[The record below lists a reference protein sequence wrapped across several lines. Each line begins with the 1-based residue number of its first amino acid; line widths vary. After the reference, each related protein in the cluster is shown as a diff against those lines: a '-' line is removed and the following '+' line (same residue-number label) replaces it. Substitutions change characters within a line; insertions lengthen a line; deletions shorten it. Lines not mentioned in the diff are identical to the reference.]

1 MGSISKTQGNDDK
14 VTRGQWLALAG
25 LAVSA
30 FIFNTSEFIPIGLLS
45 DIGQTFSLTE
55 AQTGIMISVYAW
67 GVMVL
72 SLPLMVF
79 ASRFDFRRLLLGLIA
94 IFATGQ
100 FLSAIS
106 PTYLLLICSRLV
118 VATAHAVF
126 WSIVMVVA
134 ARVVSPRHSSTAM
147 GIVATG
153 SSIAQIFGMPLGRAI
168 GLALG
173 WRMTFA
179 VVGLVAVASFVYLA
193 VVFPPLSAGERFTLD
208 KLPELFR
215 NGPLVSLYVAIVFLA
230 TGQYVAY
237 SYVEPFLSQTVA
249 LSAEGVTAALVVIG
263 VAGLL
268 GSYLFSRYV
277 IPFETGYAL
286 LAVIAG
292 EVVYMIIKALT
303 LKRLRYAYVALF
315 AVVSTIFFFSTDYV
329 MNDVLEPHQQQRV
342 RVLLGMEQDL
352 NGAGYN
358 VNQSKIAIGSG
369 GLTGKGFL
377 NGTQTKLKY
386 VPEQDTD
393 FIFCTV
399 GEEKGFIGC
408 AVVLVLYLTLIL
420 RLIYLSERQSFAFG
434 RIFGYSVLCI
444 LLFHVFINIGMVI
457 GLTPVIGIPLPFFS
471 YGGSSLWGFTILL
484 FVFLRIDAARKK

>member
-79 ASRFDFRRLLLGLIA
+79 AS
-94 IFATGQ
+94 Q

-268 GSYLFSRYV
+268 GSYLFSRFYDGHKKGFIAASLV
-277 IPFETGYAL
+277 GETVAL
-286 LAVIAG
+286 LA
-292 EVVYMIIKALT
+292 
-303 LKRLRYAYVALF
+303 
-315 AVVSTIFFFSTDYV
+315 
-329 MNDVLEPHQQQRV
+329 
-342 RVLLGMEQDL
+342 LLPAAASL
-352 NGAGYN
+352 GA
-358 VNQSKIAIGSG
+358 
-369 GLTGKGFL
+369 
-377 NGTQTKLKY
+377 
-386 VPEQDTD
+386 
-393 FIFCTV
+393 TV
-399 GEEKGFIGC
+399 
-408 AVVLVLYLTLIL
+408 VVLVVWGACEMGFCVAFQSI
-420 RLIYLSERQSFAFG
+420 LIYITERDQASVAMSIYSGLFNLGIGAGSAIGGVTVTQLGVGAVGIVGGVFAAVG
-434 RIFGYSVLCI
+434 TAVTVGV
-444 LLFHVFINIGMVI
+444 M
-457 GLTPVIGIPLPFFS
+457 
-471 YGGSSLWGFTILL
+471 FTLMRRRA
-484 FVFLRIDAARKK
+484 VRA

>member
-1 MGSISKTQGNDDK
+1 MT
-14 VTRGQWLALAG
+14 TRSRGVSGWRWRDWQFLLLSSTPPSSFPLAF
-25 LAVSA
+25 SA
-30 FIFNTSEFIPIGLLS
+30 TSASS

-67 GVMVL
+67 GVML
-72 SLPLMVF
+72 FSLPLMVF

-134 ARVVSPRHSSTAM
+134 ARVVSPRHASTAM

-153 SSIAQIFGMPLGRAI
+153 SSIAQIFGLPLGRAI

-179 VVGLVAVASFVYLA
+179 VVGIVAVASLVYLA
-193 VVFPPLSAGERFTLD
+193 VVFPPLSAGEKFTLD

-249 LSAEGVTAALVVIG
+249 LSAGGVTAALVVIG
-263 VAGLL
+263 AAGLL
-268 GSYLFSRYV
+268 GSWLFSRFYDGHKKGFIAASLV
-277 IPFETGYAL
+277 GETVAL
-286 LAVIAG
+286 LALLPAATSLGATVVRDGLLRGSAVDSHQHYREGPGVGGDVDLLWALQPRNWRGVGHWRRYGDAAG
-292 EVVYMIIKALT
+292 CGCRWPCGWSDCRRGNRGY
-303 LKRLRYAYVALF
+303 RWR
-315 AVVSTIFFFSTDYV
+315 
-329 MNDVLEPHQQQRV
+329 DVHADASE
-342 RVLLGMEQDL
+342 
-352 NGAGYN
+352 
-358 VNQSKIAIGSG
+358 
-369 GLTGKGFL
+369 
-377 NGTQTKLKY
+377 
-386 VPEQDTD
+386 
-393 FIFCTV
+393 
-399 GEEKGFIGC
+399 GC
-408 AVVLVLYLTLIL
+408 AGVAALPDFRLEAVFGENPYVTVLTV
-420 RLIYLSERQSFAFG
+420 RSSDRHDVRE
-434 RIFGYSVLCI
+434 
-444 LLFHVFINIGMVI
+444 LLQRG
-457 GLTPVIGIPLPFFS
+457 T
-471 YGGSSLWGFTILL
+471 
-484 FVFLRIDAARKK
+484 

>member
-1 MGSISKTQGNDDK
+1 MQETTDK
-14 VTRGQWLALAG
+14 ITRGQWLALAG

-173 WRMTFA
+173 WRMTFV
-179 VVGLVAVASFVYLA
+179 VVGVVALVTLVYLA
-193 VVFPPLSAGERFTLD
+193 MVFPPMSAGEKFTLD

-215 NGPLVSLYVAIVFLA
+215 NGPLVALYVAIVFIA

-237 SYVEPFLSQTVA
+237 SYVEPFLAQTVA
-249 LSAEGVTAALVVIG
+249 LGASEVTAALVVIG
-263 VAGLL
+263 CAGLL
-268 GSYLFSRYV
+268 GSYLFSRFYDGHKKGFIAATLV
-277 IPFETGYAL
+277 GETLAL
-286 LAVIAG
+286 LA
-292 EVVYMIIKALT
+292 
-303 LKRLRYAYVALF
+303 
-315 AVVSTIFFFSTDYV
+315 
-329 MNDVLEPHQQQRV
+329 
-342 RVLLGMEQDL
+342 LLPAASSLG
-352 NGAGYN
+352 
-358 VNQSKIAIGSG
+358 V
-369 GLTGKGFL
+369 
-377 NGTQTKLKY
+377 
-386 VPEQDTD
+386 
-393 FIFCTV
+393 TV
-399 GEEKGFIGC
+399 
-408 AVVLVLYLTLIL
+408 VVLVVWGACEMGFCVAFQSI
-420 RLIYLSERQSFAFG
+420 LIYITENDQASVAMSIYSGLFNLGIGAGSAIGGVTVTQLGVSAVGLVGGAFAAVGTVVTVVVMFALM
-434 RIFGYSVLCI
+434 RRRAVC
-444 LLFHVFINIGMVI
+444 
-457 GLTPVIGIPLPFFS
+457 
-471 YGGSSLWGFTILL
+471 
-484 FVFLRIDAARKK
+484 A

>member
-1 MGSISKTQGNDDK
+1 MGSISKTHENHDK

-106 PTYLLLICSRLV
+106 PTYVLLICSRLV

-134 ARVVSPRHSSTAM
+134 ARVVSPRHASTAM

-153 SSIAQIFGMPLGRAI
+153 SSIAQILGMPMGRAI

-173 WRMTFA
+173 WRMTFG
-179 VVGLVAVASFVYLA
+179 VVGIVAVASLAYLS
-193 VVFPPLSAGERFTLD
+193 VVFPPISAGERFTLD

-215 NGPLVSLYVAIVFLA
+215 NKPLVTLYVAIVFLA
-230 TGQYVAY
+230 TGQYVTY
-237 SYVEPFLSQTVA
+237 SYVEPFLSQVVA
-249 LSAEGVTAALVVIG
+249 LSASGVTAALVVIG

-268 GSYLFSRYV
+268 GSWLFSRLYDGHKKAFIAASLV
-277 IPFETGYAL
+277 GETAGLFAL
-286 LAVIAG
+286 LPAATSLGV
-292 EVVYMIIKALT
+292 EV
-303 LKRLRYAYVALF
+303 
-315 AVVSTIFFFSTDYV
+315 
-329 MNDVLEPHQQQRV
+329 
-342 RVLLGMEQDL
+342 
-352 NGAGYN
+352 
-358 VNQSKIAIGSG
+358 
-369 GLTGKGFL
+369 
-377 NGTQTKLKY
+377 
-386 VPEQDTD
+386 
-393 FIFCTV
+393 
-399 GEEKGFIGC
+399 
-408 AVVLVLYLTLIL
+408 VVLVVWGACEMGFCVAFQSILIDFTEKDQASVAMSIYSGLFNLGIGAGSAVGGAAVTNLGVAAVSPVGGLFAAVGTLITVTL
-420 RLIYLSERQSFAFG
+420 MFGFMRRGNFA
-434 RIFGYSVLCI
+434 
-444 LLFHVFINIGMVI
+444 
-457 GLTPVIGIPLPFFS
+457 
-471 YGGSSLWGFTILL
+471 
-484 FVFLRIDAARKK
+484 AA

>member
-1 MGSISKTQGNDDK
+1 MEQANDRPTSPFRQIDWITIGLFLALIILGWFSVCGASYEFGEPLGDFFSFSSRAGKQLIWIGCALVIGFVITMLDDK
-14 VTRGQWLALAG
+14 LFDTFAYVLYAAFMLLLLVTPFLATDIKGSYSWIKLGSLSIQPAEFAKGATALALSKFMGHYGYNIGNTRTFAITLGIILLPMALIIMQKETGSALIYTAFFLVLYREGMNGSFLFAG
-25 LAVSA
+25 FAAVIYFVIGLKFQDTLVDGTYTSV
-30 FIFNTSEFIPIGLLS
+30 SEF
-45 DIGQTFSLTE
+45 
-55 AQTGIMISVYAW
+55 AV
-67 GVMVL
+67 
-72 SLPLMVF
+72 
-79 ASRFDFRRLLLGLIA
+79 
-94 IFATGQ
+94 
-100 FLSAIS
+100 
-106 PTYLLLICSRLV
+106 LLLIWIFTTVIALLYSDN
-118 VATAHAVF
+118 
-126 WSIVMVVA
+126 
-134 ARVVSPRHSSTAM
+134 RH
-147 GIVATG
+147 
-153 SSIAQIFGMPLGRAI
+153 QDYK
-168 GLALG
+168 
-173 WRMTFA
+173 
-179 VVGLVAVASFVYLA
+179 AVAYG
-193 VVFPPLSAGERFTLD
+193 AG
-208 KLPELFR
+208 
-215 NGPLVSLYVAIVFLA
+215 AI
-230 TGQYVAY
+230 
-237 SYVEPFLSQTVA
+237 
-249 LSAEGVTAALVVIG
+249 
-263 VAGLL
+263 LL
-268 GSYLFSRYV
+268 SYLFSRYV

>member
-1 MGSISKTQGNDDK
+1 MWPFCSARPLKPGASPIQTILVTSWPRRPQTPYVRRAGSTVGLSSKAQETDDK
-14 VTRGQWLALAG
+14 ITRGQWLALAG

-79 ASRFDFRRLLLGLIA
+79 ASIV

-118 VATAHAVF
+118 VAMAHAVF

-134 ARVVSPRHSSTAM
+134 ARVVSPRHASTAM

-153 SSIAQIFGMPLGRAI
+153 SSIAQIFGLPLGRAI

-179 VVGLVAVASFVYLA
+179 VVGLVAVASFAYLA
-193 VVFPPLSAGERFTLD
+193 VVFPPISAGEKFTLD

-215 NGPLVSLYVAIVFLA
+215 NGPLVTLYVAIVFLA

-249 LSAEGVTAALVVIG
+249 LSAEGVTGALVVIG

-268 GSYLFSRYV
+268 GSYLFSRFYDGHKKAFIAASLV
-277 IPFETGYAL
+277 GETLAL
-286 LAVIAG
+286 LALLPAAPSLGATVAVL
-292 EVVYMIIKALT
+292 VVWGAAEMGFC
-303 LKRLRYAYVALF
+303 VAFQSILIHITEKDQASVAMSIYSGLF
-315 AVVSTIFFFSTDYV
+315 
-329 MNDVLEPHQQQRV
+329 N
-342 RVLLGMEQDL
+342 LGI
-352 NGAGYN
+352 GAG
-358 VNQSKIAIGSG
+358 SAIGGVTVTQLGVGAVGLVG
-369 GLTGKGFL
+369 GAFAAV
-377 NGTQTKLKY
+377 GT
-386 VPEQDTD
+386 VV
-393 FIFCTV
+393 TV
-399 GEEKGFIGC
+399 GVMFALMRRAG
-408 AVVLVLYLTLIL
+408 L
-420 RLIYLSERQSFAFG
+420 RA
-434 RIFGYSVLCI
+434 
-444 LLFHVFINIGMVI
+444 
-457 GLTPVIGIPLPFFS
+457 
-471 YGGSSLWGFTILL
+471 
-484 FVFLRIDAARKK
+484 

>member
-1 MGSISKTQGNDDK
+1 MGSISKTQETTDK
-14 VTRGQWLALAG
+14 ITRGQWLALAG

-237 SYVEPFLSQTVA
+237 SYVEPFLAQTVA
-249 LSAEGVTAALVVIG
+249 LGASEVTAALVVIG
-263 VAGLL
+263 CAGLL
-268 GSYLFSRYV
+268 GSYLFSRFYDGHKKGFIAATLV
-277 IPFETGYAL
+277 GETLAL
-286 LAVIAG
+286 LALLPAASSLGVTVAVL
-292 EVVYMIIKALT
+292 VVWGAAEMGFC
-303 LKRLRYAYVALF
+303 VAFQSILIYITERDQASVAMSIYSGLF
-315 AVVSTIFFFSTDYV
+315 
-329 MNDVLEPHQQQRV
+329 N
-342 RVLLGMEQDL
+342 LGI
-352 NGAGYN
+352 GAG
-358 VNQSKIAIGSG
+358 SAIGGVTVTQLGVGAVGIVG
-369 GLTGKGFL
+369 GVFAAV
-377 NGTQTKLKY
+377 GTA
-386 VPEQDTD
+386 V
-393 FIFCTV
+393 TV
-399 GEEKGFIGC
+399 GVMFTLMRRR
-408 AVVLVLYLTLIL
+408 AV
-420 RLIYLSERQSFAFG
+420 RA
-434 RIFGYSVLCI
+434 
-444 LLFHVFINIGMVI
+444 
-457 GLTPVIGIPLPFFS
+457 
-471 YGGSSLWGFTILL
+471 
-484 FVFLRIDAARKK
+484 

>member
-1 MGSISKTQGNDDK
+1 MWPFCSARPLKPGASPIQTILVTSWPRRPQTPYVRRAGSTVGLSSKAQETDDK
-14 VTRGQWLALAG
+14 ITRGQWLALAG

-79 ASRFDFRRLLLGLIA
+79 ASRFDFRKLLLGLIV

-118 VATAHAVF
+118 VAMAHAVF

-134 ARVVSPRHSSTAM
+134 ARVVSPRHASTAM

-153 SSIAQIFGMPLGRAI
+153 SSIAQIFGLPLGRAI

-179 VVGLVAVASFVYLA
+179 VVGLVAVASFAYLA
-193 VVFPPLSAGERFTLD
+193 VVFPPISAGEKFTLD

-215 NGPLVSLYVAIVFLA
+215 NGPLVTLYVAIVFLA

-249 LSAEGVTAALVVIG
+249 LSAEGVTGALVVIG

-268 GSYLFSRYV
+268 GSYLFSRFYDGHKKA
-277 IPFETGYAL
+277 F
-286 LAVIAG
+286 IAA
-292 EVVYMIIKALT
+292 YLFF
-303 LKRLRYAYVALF
+303 RYDRKLIYRN
-315 AVVSTIFFFSTDYV
+315 TKC
-329 MNDVLEPHQQQRV
+329 
-342 RVLLGMEQDL
+342 L
-352 NGAGYN
+352 NGSLN
-358 VNQSKIAIGSG
+358 DIFIDTGSPVH
-369 GLTGKGFL
+369 LIITG
-377 NGTQTKLKY
+377 NSH
-386 VPEQDTD
+386 
-393 FIFCTV
+393 ICH
-399 GEEKGFIGC
+399 
-408 AVVLVLYLTLIL
+408 
-420 RLIYLSERQSFAFG
+420 SFRG
-434 RIFGYSVLCI
+434 RTSGKS
-444 LLFHVFINIGMVI
+444 M
-457 GLTPVIGIPLPFFS
+457 FFVC
-471 YGGSSLWGFTILL
+471 G
-484 FVFLRIDAARKK
+484 

>member
-1 MGSISKTQGNDDK
+1 MGSISKTQETTDK
-14 VTRGQWLALAG
+14 ITRGQWLALAG

-79 ASRFDFRRLLLGLIA
+79 ASRLLLGLIA

-268 GSYLFSRYV
+268 GSYLFSRFYDGHKKGFIAASLV
-277 IPFETGYAL
+277 GETVAL
-286 LAVIAG
+286 LA
-292 EVVYMIIKALT
+292 
-303 LKRLRYAYVALF
+303 
-315 AVVSTIFFFSTDYV
+315 
-329 MNDVLEPHQQQRV
+329 
-342 RVLLGMEQDL
+342 LLPAAASL
-352 NGAGYN
+352 GA
-358 VNQSKIAIGSG
+358 
-369 GLTGKGFL
+369 
-377 NGTQTKLKY
+377 
-386 VPEQDTD
+386 
-393 FIFCTV
+393 TV
-399 GEEKGFIGC
+399 
-408 AVVLVLYLTLIL
+408 VVLVVWGACEMGFCVAFQSI
-420 RLIYLSERQSFAFG
+420 LIYITERDQASVAMSIYSGLFNLGIGAGSAIGGVTVTQLGVGAVGIVGGVFAAVG
-434 RIFGYSVLCI
+434 TAVTVGV
-444 LLFHVFINIGMVI
+444 M
-457 GLTPVIGIPLPFFS
+457 
-471 YGGSSLWGFTILL
+471 FTLMRRRA
-484 FVFLRIDAARKK
+484 VRA

>member
-1 MGSISKTQGNDDK
+1 MEQANDRPTSPFRQIDWITIGLFLALIILGWFSVWGASYEFGEPLGDFFSFSSRAGKQLIWIGCALVIGFVITMLDDK
-14 VTRGQWLALAG
+14 LFDTFAYVLYAAFMLLLLVTPFLATDIKGSYSWIKLGSLSIQPAEFAKGATALALSKFMGHYGYNISNTRTFAITLGIILLPMALIIMQKETGSALIYTAFFLVLYREGMNGSFLFAG
-25 LAVSA
+25 FAAVIYFVIGLKFQDTLVDGTYTSV
-30 FIFNTSEFIPIGLLS
+30 SEF
-45 DIGQTFSLTE
+45 
-55 AQTGIMISVYAW
+55 AV
-67 GVMVL
+67 
-72 SLPLMVF
+72 
-79 ASRFDFRRLLLGLIA
+79 
-94 IFATGQ
+94 
-100 FLSAIS
+100 
-106 PTYLLLICSRLV
+106 LLLIWIFTTVIALLYSDN
-118 VATAHAVF
+118 
-126 WSIVMVVA
+126 
-134 ARVVSPRHSSTAM
+134 RH
-147 GIVATG
+147 
-153 SSIAQIFGMPLGRAI
+153 QDYK
-168 GLALG
+168 
-173 WRMTFA
+173 
-179 VVGLVAVASFVYLA
+179 AVAYG
-193 VVFPPLSAGERFTLD
+193 AG
-208 KLPELFR
+208 
-215 NGPLVSLYVAIVFLA
+215 AI
-230 TGQYVAY
+230 
-237 SYVEPFLSQTVA
+237 
-249 LSAEGVTAALVVIG
+249 
-263 VAGLL
+263 LL
-268 GSYLFSRYV
+268 SYLFSRYV

>member
-1 MGSISKTQGNDDK
+1 VSSLSKTRENDDK

-67 GVMVL
+67 GVML
-72 SLPLMVF
+72 FSLPLMVF

-106 PTYLLLICSRLV
+106 PTYLV

-134 ARVVSPRHSSTAM
+134 ARVVSPRHASTAM

-153 SSIAQIFGMPLGRAI
+153 SSIAQIFGLPLGRAI

-179 VVGLVAVASFVYLA
+179 VVGIVAVASLVYLA
-193 VVFPPLSAGERFTLD
+193 VVFPPLSAGEKFTLD

-249 LSAEGVTAALVVIG
+249 LSAGGVTAALVVIG
-263 VAGLL
+263 AAGLL
-268 GSYLFSRYV
+268 GSWLFSRFYDGHKKGFIAASLV
-277 IPFETGYAL
+277 GETVAL
-286 LAVIAG
+286 LALLPAATSLGATVVVLLVWGACEMGFCVALQSILINITEKDQASVAMSIYSGLFNLGIGAGSAIGGATVTQLGVGAVGLVGGVIAAVG
-292 EVVYMIIKALT
+292 TVV
-303 LKRLRYAYVALF
+303 
-315 AVVSTIFFFSTDYV
+315 
-329 MNDVLEPHQQQRV
+329 
-342 RVLLGMEQDL
+342 
-352 NGAGYN
+352 
-358 VNQSKIAIGSG
+358 
-369 GLTGKGFL
+369 
-377 NGTQTKLKY
+377 
-386 VPEQDTD
+386 
-393 FIFCTV
+393 TV
-399 GEEKGFIGC
+399 GVMF
-408 AVVLVLYLTLIL
+408 TLM
-420 RLIYLSERQSFAFG
+420 RRK
-434 RIFGYSVLCI
+434 
-444 LLFHVFINIGMVI
+444 
-457 GLTPVIGIPLPFFS
+457 
-471 YGGSSLWGFTILL
+471 
-484 FVFLRIDAARKK
+484 AAQA

>member
-1 MGSISKTQGNDDK
+1 MSSLSKTRENDDK

-67 GVMVL
+67 GVML
-72 SLPLMVF
+72 FSLPLMVF

-134 ARVVSPRHSSTAM
+134 ARVVSPRHASTAM

-153 SSIAQIFGMPLGRAI
+153 SSIAQIFGLPLGRAI
-168 GLALG
+168 GLA
-173 WRMTFA
+173 
-179 VVGLVAVASFVYLA
+179 VVGIVAVASLVYLA
-193 VVFPPLSAGERFTLD
+193 VVFPPLSAGEKFTLD

-249 LSAEGVTAALVVIG
+249 LSAGGVTAALVVIG
-263 VAGLL
+263 AAGLL
-268 GSYLFSRYV
+268 GSWLFSRFYDGHKKGFIAASLV
-277 IPFETGYAL
+277 GETVAL
-286 LAVIAG
+286 LALLPAATSLGATVVVLLVWGACEMGFCVALQSILINITEKDQASVAMSIYSGLFNLGIGAGSAIGGATVTQLGVGAVGLVGGVIAAVG
-292 EVVYMIIKALT
+292 TVV
-303 LKRLRYAYVALF
+303 
-315 AVVSTIFFFSTDYV
+315 
-329 MNDVLEPHQQQRV
+329 
-342 RVLLGMEQDL
+342 
-352 NGAGYN
+352 
-358 VNQSKIAIGSG
+358 
-369 GLTGKGFL
+369 
-377 NGTQTKLKY
+377 
-386 VPEQDTD
+386 
-393 FIFCTV
+393 TV
-399 GEEKGFIGC
+399 GVMF
-408 AVVLVLYLTLIL
+408 TLM
-420 RLIYLSERQSFAFG
+420 RRK
-434 RIFGYSVLCI
+434 
-444 LLFHVFINIGMVI
+444 
-457 GLTPVIGIPLPFFS
+457 
-471 YGGSSLWGFTILL
+471 
-484 FVFLRIDAARKK
+484 AAQA

>member
-1 MGSISKTQGNDDK
+1 MLTHAIPHTRELATEKNKGGRKARRAGSTVGSRSKTQETTDK
-14 VTRGQWLALAG
+14 ITRGQWLALAG

-153 SSIAQIFGMPLGRAI
+153 SSIAQIFGMPMGRAI
-168 GLALG
+168 GLIVG
-173 WRMTFA
+173 WRMTFV
-179 VVGLVAVASFVYLA
+179 VVGVVALVTLVYLA
-193 VVFPPLSAGERFTLD
+193 VVFPPMSAGEKFTLD

-215 NGPLVSLYVAIVFLA
+215 NGPLVALYVAIVFIA

-237 SYVEPFLSQTVA
+237 SYVEPFLAQTVA
-249 LSAEGVTAALVVIG
+249 LGASEVTAALVVIG
-263 VAGLL
+263 CAGLL
-268 GSYLFSRYV
+268 GSYLFSRFYDGHKKGFIAV
-277 IPFETGYAL
+277 TLMGETLAL
-286 LAVIAG
+286 LALLPAASSLGVTVAVL
-292 EVVYMIIKALT
+292 VVWGAAEMGFC
-303 LKRLRYAYVALF
+303 VAFQSILIYITERDQASVAMSIYSGLF
-315 AVVSTIFFFSTDYV
+315 
-329 MNDVLEPHQQQRV
+329 N
-342 RVLLGMEQDL
+342 LGI
-352 NGAGYN
+352 GAG
-358 VNQSKIAIGSG
+358 SAIGGVTVTQLGVGAVGIVG
-369 GLTGKGFL
+369 GVFAAV
-377 NGTQTKLKY
+377 GTA
-386 VPEQDTD
+386 V
-393 FIFCTV
+393 TV
-399 GEEKGFIGC
+399 GVMFTLMRRR
-408 AVVLVLYLTLIL
+408 AV
-420 RLIYLSERQSFAFG
+420 RA
-434 RIFGYSVLCI
+434 
-444 LLFHVFINIGMVI
+444 
-457 GLTPVIGIPLPFFS
+457 
-471 YGGSSLWGFTILL
+471 
-484 FVFLRIDAARKK
+484 

>member
-1 MGSISKTQGNDDK
+1 MSSLSKTRENDDK

-67 GVMVL
+67 GVML
-72 SLPLMVF
+72 FSLPLMVF

-134 ARVVSPRHSSTAM
+134 ARVVSPRHASTAM

-153 SSIAQIFGMPLGRAI
+153 SSIAQIFGLPLGRAI

-179 VVGLVAVASFVYLA
+179 VVGIVAVASLVYLA
-193 VVFPPLSAGERFTLD
+193 VVFPPLSAGEKFTLD

-249 LSAEGVTAALVVIG
+249 LSAGGVTAALVVIG
-263 VAGLL
+263 AAGLL
-268 GSYLFSRYV
+268 GSWLFSRFYDGHKKGFIAASLV
-277 IPFETGYAL
+277 GETVAL
-286 LAVIAG
+286 LALLPAATSLGATVVVLLVWGACEMGFCVALQSILINITEKDQASVAMSIYSGLFNLGIGAGSAIGGATVTQLGVGAVGLVGGVIA
-292 EVVYMIIKALT
+292 
-303 LKRLRYAYVALF
+303 
-315 AVVSTIFFFSTDYV
+315 AVV
-329 MNDVLEPHQQQRV
+329 
-342 RVLLGMEQDL
+342 
-352 NGAGYN
+352 
-358 VNQSKIAIGSG
+358 
-369 GLTGKGFL
+369 
-377 NGTQTKLKY
+377 
-386 VPEQDTD
+386 
-393 FIFCTV
+393 TV
-399 GEEKGFIGC
+399 GVMF
-408 AVVLVLYLTLIL
+408 TLM
-420 RLIYLSERQSFAFG
+420 RRK
-434 RIFGYSVLCI
+434 
-444 LLFHVFINIGMVI
+444 
-457 GLTPVIGIPLPFFS
+457 
-471 YGGSSLWGFTILL
+471 
-484 FVFLRIDAARKK
+484 AAQA